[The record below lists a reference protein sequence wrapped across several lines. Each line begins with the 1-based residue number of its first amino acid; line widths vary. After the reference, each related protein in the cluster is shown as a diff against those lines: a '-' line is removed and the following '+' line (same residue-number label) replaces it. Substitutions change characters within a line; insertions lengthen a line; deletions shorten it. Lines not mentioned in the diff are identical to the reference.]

1 MKYTSDFEKI
11 LEEMSEVGGLLHE
24 MRASEGGAGNITVM
38 SELEGFNHVEYGFST
53 KQIHLPFPVPHL
65 AGRKLVVTGSGC
77 RLRDLVGNPLENVGL
92 IEIMEDGRTGIA
104 YYLEEGNFKAPTSEY
119 NTHLKLIQREVEINS
134 VSFFAVLHAQP
145 LYLTFLTHIPAYQ
158 DELIL
163 NRALYRW
170 QAEQIV
176 FYPYGITFV
185 PFLAP
190 GSDEL
195 MVSTYRADS
204 RRQFIVW
211 SKHGVVSL
219 SAVSLPEAMDSIEY
233 FEAAAQYEYLNIAAN
248 NPASGLDLNELTEIC
263 EFKQVDSDILKQF
276 RVWEAESEKM

>member
-1 MKYTSDFEKI
+1 
-11 LEEMSEVGGLLHE
+11 L
-24 MRASEGGAGNITVM
+24 
-38 SELEGFNHVEYGFST
+38 SELNGFSPAEYGLSS
-53 KQIHLPFPVPHL
+53 KPINLPFPVPHL
-65 AGRKLVVTGSGC
+65 AGRKLIVTGSGC
-77 RLRDLVGNPLENVGL
+77 RLRDLVRNPLENVGL
-92 IEIMEDGRTGIA
+92 IEIMEDGGTGIA
-104 YYLEEGNFKAPTSEY
+104 SYLEEGNFSAPTSEY

-145 LYLTFLTHIPAYQ
+145 LYLTFLTHVPEYQ
-158 DELIL
+158 DELTL

-185 PFLAP
+185 PFIAP

-195 MVSTYRADS
+195 MESTYRADS

-211 SKHGVVSL
+211 GKHGVVSL
-219 SAVSLPEAMDSIEY
+219 SAASLPKAMDSIEY
-233 FEAAAQYEYLNIAAN
+233 FEAAAQYEYLNIAAK
-248 NPASGLDLNELTEIC
+248 NPASGLDLNELKEIC

-276 RVWEAESEKM
+276 RVWEAQSE